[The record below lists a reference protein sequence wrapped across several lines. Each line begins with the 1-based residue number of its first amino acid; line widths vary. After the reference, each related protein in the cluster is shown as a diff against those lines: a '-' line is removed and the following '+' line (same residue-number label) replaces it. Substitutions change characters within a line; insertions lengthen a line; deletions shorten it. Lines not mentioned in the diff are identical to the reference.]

1 MTTLPSALSNVK
13 VIATHNGPFHADE
26 VLAVAVLLALSPKAS
41 VSKVVRTRDPK
52 LLEAADVVVD
62 VGGVYN
68 PATLRFDHHQKGGAG
83 ERESNTIKYSAA
95 GLVWKEFGTA
105 FCQGNATVANMVDAE
120 FISAVCA
127 LDNGQGSRSLT
138 DNLDHVTFSD
148 TISAF
153 NPTWLEESDDLA
165 FTSAFEAAVFWAR
178 NYLDRA
184 VAQAKARAAA
194 VNALDGA
201 ISEAADSRVI
211 VLNRFMPV
219 MDDLVAKSD
228 TALYLV
234 FPQASDWLVQCV
246 PPSPGS
252 FAQRKPLPAAWAG
265 LRGSDLADVTGVTD
279 AVFCHNGRFIG
290 GASSREGAVALATL
304 AANYLAK

>member
-1 MTTLPSALSNVK
+1 MTTLPSVLSNVK
-13 VIATHNGPFHADE
+13 TVATHSGPFHADE

-41 VSKVVRTRDPK
+41 MSKVVRTRDPK
-52 LLEAADVVVD
+52 LLETADVVVD

-68 PATLRFDHHQKGGAG
+68 PETLRFDHHQKGGAG
-83 ERESNTIKYSAA
+83 TRESNGIKYSAA

-105 FCQGNATVANMVDAE
+105 FCQGDATVAKLVDAE

-127 LDNGQGSRSLT
+127 LDNGQGSRTLF
-138 DNLDHVTFSD
+138 DGIDHVTFSD

-165 FTSAFEAAVFWAR
+165 FTTAFEAAVFWAR

-184 VAQAKARAAA
+184 VAQAKARVAA

-201 ISEAADSRVI
+201 ISEATDSRII

-219 MDDLVAKSD
+219 MDDLITKSN

-234 FPQASDWLVQCV
+234 FPQANDWLVQCV
-246 PPSPGS
+246 PPTPGS

-265 LRGSDLADVTGVTD
+265 LRGADLATATGVAD
-279 AVFCHNGRFIG
+279 SVFCHNGRFIG
-290 GASSREGAVALATL
+290 GAGSREGAVALATL
-304 AANYLAK
+304 AANAEG